1 MQLVEVGAGRLHELD
16 RAVDLVRETLVL
28 LVGGVLREAL
38 VPGVHLAEVGEAA
51 LRERAD
57 EIDGG
62 CRGVVALQQP
72 LRVGPARTLGEVEA
86 VDDVAAVGR
95 KRDVAAR
102 LGVARAGLGEL
113 ARHPPHLHDGHRRA
127 VREHDGHLQHRL
139 DAVADLLGR
148 RAREG
153 LGAVAALQ
161 QERAAGG
168 GAGEPVA
175 EVVDLAGED
184 ERRQRRDLGGDRG
197 DRVGVGP
204 LRLLLDRQGPPVV
217 EGVELLKH
225 PSSLAVARSAPAP
238 RDARPPSRQRRFF
251 WRRSLTVDA

>member
-1 MQLVEVGAGRLHELD
+1 MRSPIHRKCADVLYGVPVRESMRVIGPLVVHEQALVAGVELDAAQLVEVGAGRLHELD
-16 RAVDLVRETLVL
+16 RAVDLVREALVL
-28 LVGGVLREAL
+28 LVRRVLREAL

-57 EIDGG
+57 EIDGR

-72 LRVGPARTLGEVEA
+72 LRVGLARALGEVEA
-86 VDDVAAVGR
+86 VDDVAAVGGQR
-95 KRDVAAR
+95 HVAAG
-102 LGVARAGLGEL
+102 LGVARARLGEL
-113 ARHPPHLHDGHRRA
+113 ARHPPHLHDRHRRA
-127 VREHDGHLQHRL
+127 VREHDRHLQHRL

-175 EVVDLAGED
+175 EVVDLARED
-184 ERRQRRDLGGDRG
+184 ERRQSRDLGGDRG
-197 DRVGVGP
+197 
-204 LRLLLDRQGPPVV
+204 
-217 EGVELLKH
+217 
-225 PSSLAVARSAPAP
+225 
-238 RDARPPSRQRRFF
+238 RPHRR
-251 WRRSLTVDA
+251 RATRAAA